1 MQYKCK
7 ITVID
12 KKCFSDLQER
22 YLADPRS
29 GSCPFYNVGDEFV
42 FERYGDET
50 RFGAR
55 ATEHSAPRR
64 GTA

>member
-12 KKCFSDLQER
+12 KKCFSDLQEK

-29 GSCPFYNVGDEFV
+29 GSCPFYNVGD
-42 FERYGDET
+42 
-50 RFGAR
+50 
-55 ATEHSAPRR
+55 
-64 GTA
+64 